1 MTKKVT
7 IRHLYHKGTLY
18 FDSYDVVN
26 TLQIINVKKKYIE
39 EMEKKII
46 EEMEKKITELRKK
59 YE

>member
-7 IRHLYHKGTLY
+7 IRHLYYKDTLY
-18 FDSYDVVN
+18 FDFYDVLN

-39 EMEKKII
+39 EMEKMIN
-46 EEMEKKITELRKK
+46 ELRKK